1 MKRDLPP
8 ADSAVQAG
16 TELGHELERLARAV
30 PTTVDGFLKSASTE
44 SIAALCDHRHALIRL
59 LLTVPATALADLWA
73 IGLAPPYLLV
83 LNSGLRDLPRQA
95 SEQALFDALLPLL
108 QGAGFAA
115 SQPGALAAL
124 MLLGQNFELPLL
136 DDIEALPDWLRPHH
150 LGFVFESVDAHHG
163 IGDAERCVDHL
174 CRLTDLVHGLAVSRT
189 RPASEAFRAE
199 MLSLYLG
206 RLSLVQ
212 AYFSPRNLAP
222 MYRQRGQLFSAGLLA
237 QGVPTLHAVA
247 ARPAAARRVRLGI
260 FAQHFGPQ
268 TETFFTLSHFEHL
281 DRSRFEITL
290 YAVSSSTHPLEA
302 VCRAHAD
309 RFVTLPAGLAAQLR
323 CIRDD
328 RLDILLISTNMSVM
342 ANTASLLGACRAAPL
357 QIATVSTPV
366 TTGAAHV
373 DVMLSCE
380 WNEPQPDA
388 EAHFTETLYRMP
400 GSVNY
405 YAYQHDADVAS
416 IVPTRQQLGI
426 DEKTLVMFSGANFY
440 KIVPEQ
446 SLTWVRILA
455 AVPDSVLLLMPFNP
469 NWSASYKRLPFVMRV
484 QRQLKDHGLDASR
497 LRIIDP
503 VPTRADVHCIVA
515 LADLYLDP
523 YPFSGA
529 CSLLDPIIVGVPP
542 VVRSGSVGRSN
553 HGASLMR
560 MLGLD
565 ELVCATEGAYAE
577 LAIRMA
583 QDPAERTRVRDQLLA
598 HGSAQPPTYLDT
610 ARFSSRVG
618 NALLDLH
625 GELQARL
632 ARFAALPAERRRA
645 TLQSMA
651 DKAVAASAAL
661 RQIGDIGLV
670 TQLIEPYFA
679 SLPEDGPRHVVD
691 VGACYGAMSAPL
703 LERGWTADLFEPD
716 PAANAV
722 LARHVGSWAPRARLH
737 AMAVSDSGS
746 DTVSFHQAAMHGLSG
761 LGNSPFAPT
770 QATLTVPCTALRDFY
785 PRQGV
790 TRVDLLKID
799 AEGYD
804 FDVLETHD
812 FAALPPRL
820 VLVEYGTHFPRQTTA
835 VVNAAVARMVAR
847 GYAAVIFDCRQDG
860 AFERGEWLYHVTR
873 VIIDAPLPAADEP
886 AFGNIVFHRHDDTAF
901 VAALHALFDSC
912 VPATERVMAALRQP
926 LCRRA
931 ARRLAVLSGVRWRS
945 AVQSGEIVVDHLPDQ
960 LVE

>member
-1 MKRDLPP
+1 MKRDLPT
-8 ADSAVQAG
+8 ADSVTQAG
-16 TELGHELERLARAV
+16 AELGDELERLAREV
-30 PTTVDGFLKSASTE
+30 PATVDRFLQSASTE
-44 SIAALCDHRHALIRL
+44 AIAALCGQRQALIRL
-59 LLTVPATALADLWA
+59 LLTVPATSLADLWA

-83 LNSGLRDLPRQA
+83 LNSGLRDLPRQPF
-95 SEQALFDALLPLL
+95 EQTLFEALLPLL
-108 QGAGFAA
+108 QDAGGTA
-115 SQPGALAAL
+115 SQPGVLAAM
-124 MLLGQNFELPLL
+124 MLLSQNFELPLL
-136 DDIEALPDWLRPHH
+136 DEIEALPDWLRPHH
-150 LGFVFESVDAHHG
+150 LGFLIESVDAHREV
-163 IGDAERCVDHL
+163 GDAERCVDHL
-174 CRLTDLVHGLAVSRT
+174 CRLTDLVHGLVVSRT
-189 RPASEAFRAE
+189 RPASETFRAE

-212 AYFSPRNLAP
+212 AYFSTRNLAP
-222 MYRQRGQLFSAGLLA
+222 MYRQRGELFTAGLLA

-247 ARPAAARRVRLGI
+247 ARPAAARRIRLGI

-281 DRSRFEITL
+281 DRSRFEIIL
-290 YAVSSSTHPLEA
+290 YAVSSGTHPLEA

-323 CIRDD
+323 RIRDD
-328 RLDILLISTNMSVM
+328 RLDVLLISTNMSVM
-342 ANTASLLGACRAAPL
+342 ANTASLLGGCRAAPL

-366 TTGAAHV
+366 TTGAAHI

-380 WNEPQPDA
+380 WNESQPDGA
-388 EAHFTETLYRMP
+388 AHHTEMLYRMP

-416 IVPTRQQLGI
+416 IVPTRQQLDI

-469 NWSASYKRLPFVMRV
+469 NWSSSYKRLPFMTRLY
-484 QRQLKDHGLDASR
+484 RQLQDHGLEPSR
-497 LRIIDP
+497 LRIIEP
-503 VPTRADVHCIVA
+503 VPTRADVHRILA

-542 VVRSGSVGRSN
+542 VVRSGPVGRSN

-565 ELVCATEGAYAE
+565 ELVCPTEAAYVEMAIDMAGDPGARA
-577 LAIRMA
+577 
-583 QDPAERTRVRDQLLA
+583 RVRDRLRA

-610 ARFSSRVG
+610 ALFSARVG
-618 NALLDLH
+618 SALLALH
-625 GELQARL
+625 GESQARQ
-632 ARFAALPAERRRA
+632 ARFAALSAECRRS
-645 TLQSMA
+645 TLQGMA
-651 DKAVAASAAL
+651 DTAVAASAAL

-679 SLPEDGPRHVVD
+679 SLPEDGQRHVVD

-703 LERGWTADLFEPD
+703 LQRGWTADLFEPD
-716 PAANAV
+716 PAAHAL
-722 LARHVGSWAPRARLH
+722 LARHLGAWAPRARLH
-737 AMAVSDSGS
+737 AVAVSDSGS
-746 DTVSFHQAAMHGLSG
+746 DTVSFHQASTHGLSG
-761 LGNSPFAPT
+761 LGDSPFAPT
-770 QATLTVPCTALRDFY
+770 QATLTVPCTALRDFC
-785 PRQGV
+785 PRHGL

-804 FDVLETHD
+804 FDVLESHD
-812 FAALPPRL
+812 FDALPPRL
-820 VLVEYGTHFPRQTTA
+820 VLVEYGTHFARQTTA
-835 VVNAAVARMVAR
+835 VVNAAVERMAAR

-860 AFERGEWLYHVTR
+860 DFERGQWIYHVTK
-873 VIIDAPLPAADEP
+873 VIVDAPLPAADEP
-886 AFGNIVFHRHDDTAF
+886 AFGNIVFHRRDDDAF
-901 VAALHALFDSC
+901 IAALHALFDSC
-912 VPATERVMAALRQP
+912 VPATERAMAA
-926 LCRRA
+926 
-931 ARRLAVLSGVRWRS
+931 
-945 AVQSGEIVVDHLPDQ
+945 
-960 LVE
+960 